1 MTPNYSMN
9 GTTSIL
15 RANERLVASDGGAA
29 QPAMRLRR
37 GGSAVAV
44 HRSSVASCGAQ
55 QRGKRRQR
63 GWRLRRTTNGESEP
77 GMVLDQRRER
87 KKLLIQFLAF

>member
-1 MTPNYSMN
+1 
-9 GTTSIL
+9 
-15 RANERLVASDGGAA
+15 
-29 QPAMRLRR
+29 MRLRR

-63 GWRLRRTTNGESEP
+63 GWRLRRTTNGEIRDNRAQIEGIISAPRGE
-77 GMVLDQRRER
+77 QCHARRP
-87 KKLLIQFLAF
+87 